1 MLIILTDGEDT
12 FIGFDPAMEITCLNG
27 ELTISKMENNHRTD
41 VKTLQVTHPGDEI
54 REIIKE
60 YKSPVINGLPPL
72 SGGLVGYFS
81 YDYIKYAE
89 PSLKFSNKKGE
100 GSETWISSLFD
111 SIIVF
116 DNDEQKIKL
125 ITGVNKSEGSSIE
138 DLYKEAIVKLE
149 KMAELLASEKRHDLK
164 SLL

>member
-1 MLIILTDGEDT
+1 
-12 FIGFDPAMEITCLNG
+12 
-27 ELTISKMENNHRTD
+27 MENNHRTD

-89 PSLKFSNKKGE
+89 PSLKFSNKKGRGIQRR
-100 GSETWISSLFD
+100 GSHVI
-111 SIIVF
+111 
-116 DNDEQKIKL
+116 
-125 ITGVNKSEGSSIE
+125 
-138 DLYKEAIVKLE
+138 
-149 KMAELLASEKRHDLK
+149 
-164 SLL
+164 

>member
-1 MLIILTDGEDT
+1 
-12 FIGFDPAMEITCLNG
+12 MEITCLNG

-89 PSLKFSNKKGE
+89 PSLKFSNKRARD
-100 GSETWISSLFD
+100 SETWISCYLIQLSYLTTMSRKSSL
-111 SIIVF
+111 
-116 DNDEQKIKL
+116 
-125 ITGVNKSEGSSIE
+125 
-138 DLYKEAIVKLE
+138 
-149 KMAELLASEKRHDLK
+149 
-164 SLL
+164 